1 MPNLLRDTVQGVL
14 SAAGHVLWYVDW
26 QMSGARAARPAPRR
40 AGA

>member
-26 QMSGARAARPAPRR
+26 QTRGGTAARPARLR
-40 AGA
+40 A